1 MNKEWL
7 GDIIT
12 KEFPDGKF
20 DVLIPPSFA
29 KASEGRSDLGDFSIN
44 LAFDIAK
51 KEKKSPAEAGREIVE
66 RLSGNNDFK
75 KVFKKIEFA
84 LPGFV
89 NFYFSEEFLRKSLKD
104 IYGIGGSFGSS
115 QKGAGQK
122 IIVDYS
128 QPNIAKR
135 MHVGHF
141 RSTIIGDAI
150 ANMHKFLGYDV
161 IRWNYL
167 GDWGT
172 QFGKLIAAYK
182 MWGDKKIVEAKPI
195 ETLMALYVRFHDE
208 LKSNLELEDKGRQ
221 EFKKLEDGDAEN
233 RKLWEWFKNE
243 SLKEFDKIYKL
254 LGVGFDTYEGESF
267 FEKQMKPLVDGLMKN
282 NIAQESQGSQIISLD
297 KYGLP
302 PALIQKSDG
311 ASLYITRDIASL
323 KYRVSKYNPAKIIY
337 VVGNE
342 QSLHFQQLF
351 AIADI
356 LGLGSAELDH
366 VKFGLVLGEDGKKL
380 STREGKV
387 VLLEEVIQKVIG
399 LAVDVVKEKN
409 PKLSEEQRQSIAE
422 AVGIGALKYNDL
434 RENRHSDIIFDWSR
448 MLNISGDSG
457 PYLQYTY
464 ARLTNIKRKA
474 GWLAGWMIGRS
485 NGRHLETEQ
494 DLLIIRKVLNFPDV
508 VSESATM
515 LLPNILALYLYE
527 LANLANAYYASTPIL
542 KDENKKRRNDRLML
556 IGVTASVLKTG
567 LNLLGIQTPERI

>member
-7 GDIIT
+7 QNRVA

-20 DVLIPPSFA
+20 DILIPPTPN
-29 KASEGRSDLGDFSIN
+29 LGDFSIN
-44 LAFDIAK
+44 LAFDLAK
-51 KEKKSPAEAGREIVE
+51 KEKKSPAETGREIVE
-66 RLSGNNDFK
+66 RLSGNGDLK

-84 LPGFV
+84 SPGFV
-89 NFYFSEEFLRKSLKD
+89 NFYLSEEFLRKSLKD
-104 IYGIGGSFGSS
+104 MYGSGDSFGSS
-115 QKGAGQK
+115 KTGVGQK
-122 IIVDYS
+122 VIIDYS

-141 RSTIIGDAI
+141 RSTIIGDAL
-150 ANMHKFLGYDV
+150 ANLHKFLGYDV

-182 MWGDKKIVEAKPI
+182 MWGDEKAVEEKPI

-208 LKSNLELEDKGRQ
+208 MKSNPDLEDKGRQ

-254 LGVGFDTYEGESF
+254 IGVRFDTYEGESF
-267 FEKQMKPLVDGLMKN
+267 FEKQMKPLVNELITKN
-282 NIAQESQGSQIISLD
+282 IVEESQGAQIISLD

-311 ASLYITRDIASL
+311 ASLYITRDIASI

-380 STREGKV
+380 STREGKA

-399 LAVDVVKEKN
+399 LATNVVKEKN

-434 RENRHSDIIFDWSR
+434 RENRHSDIIFDWDR

-464 ARLTNIKRKA
+464 ARLNNIKRKA

-485 NGRHLETEQ
+485 NGKNLETEQ
-494 DLLIIRKVLNFPDV
+494 EFLIIRKILNFPDV

-527 LANLANAYYASTPIL
+527 LANLANTYYSSTPIL
-542 KDENKKRRNDRLML
+542 KDENKNRRNDRLML
-556 IGVTASVLKTG
+556 IGVAASILKTG
-567 LNLLGIQTPERI
+567 LNLLGIKSPDKI

>member
-1 MNKEWL
+1 MVSAA
-7 GDIIT
+7 
-12 KEFPDGKF
+12 FPGEKF
-20 DVLIPPSFA
+20 DVLIPPSP
-29 KASEGRSDLGDFSIN
+29 EMGDYSLN
-44 LAFDIAK
+44 LAFTLAK
-51 KEKKSPAEAGREIVE
+51 KGKISPAEAGREIIE
-66 RLSGNNDFK
+66 KLSADRAVLDF
-75 KVFKKIEFA
+75 FKKIEFA
-84 LPGFV
+84 PPGFV
-89 NFYFSEEFLRKSLKD
+89 NFYLSEEFLIKSLKD
-104 IYGIGGSFGSS
+104 IYGASDAFGSS
-115 QKGAGQK
+115 KIGAGQK
-122 IIVDYS
+122 IIIDYS

-150 ANMHKFLGYDV
+150 ANLHEFLGYDV

-182 MWGDKKIVEAKPI
+182 MWGDKKTVKEKPI

-208 LKSNLELEDKGRQ
+208 LKSDPELEDKGRR

-233 RKLWEWFKNE
+233 RKLWKWFKNE

-267 FEKQMKPLVDGLMKN
+267 FEKQMKPLVEELMEK
-282 NIAQESQGSQIISLD
+282 NIAQESLGSRIIPLD

-311 ASLYITRDIASL
+311 ASLYLTRDIAGMR
-323 KYRVSKYNPAKIIY
+323 YRVAKYNPAKIIY

-351 AIADI
+351 AIADV
-356 LGLGSAELDH
+356 LGLSSAELDH
-366 VKFGLVLGEDGKKL
+366 VKFGLVLGEEGKKL
-380 STREGKV
+380 ATREGRV
-387 VLLEEVIQKVIG
+387 ILLEEVIEKVIG
-399 LAVDVVKEKN
+399 LAADVVKEKN

-434 RENRHSDIIFDWSR
+434 RENRHSDIVFDWDR

-474 GWLAGWMIGRS
+474 GLLARWMIGRS
-485 NGRHLETEQ
+485 GGSELKTEQ
-494 DLLIIRKVLNFPDV
+494 ELLIIRKILNFPDV

-527 LANLANAYYASTPIL
+527 LANLANTYYSSTPIL
-542 KDENKKRRNDRLML
+542 KDENKNRRSDRLML
-556 IGVTASVLKTG
+556 VGVAANVLKTG
-567 LNLLGIQTPERI
+567 LNLLGIKSPDKI